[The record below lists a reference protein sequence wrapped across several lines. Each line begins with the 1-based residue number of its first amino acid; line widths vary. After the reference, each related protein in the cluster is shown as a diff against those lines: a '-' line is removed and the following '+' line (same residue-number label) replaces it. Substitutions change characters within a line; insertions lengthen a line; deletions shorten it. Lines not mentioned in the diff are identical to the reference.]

1 MNRRGVYQSLMVS
14 QKIFVK
20 DEPQTLVAPGKFRYV
35 KSAPEKRDRFVLT
48 PPLLPPVSFGTRIH
62 VHALPPIVCRRRPR
76 SSTVSVH
83 PNPPRGRT

>member
-48 PPLLPPVSFGTRIH
+48 LPFPPGSFGTRIH
-62 VHALPPIVCRRRPR
+62 VHALHPIVCRRRPR
-76 SSTVSVH
+76 SSLVSAH